1 MGGTNLCVPS
11 GKSRV
16 GHPRRLALVNGLT
29 LMSASTGKSV
39 ALALIV
45 RNEAIGIREVLPKV
59 DRSAFDQLLA
69 VDGNSTDDTV
79 AVLADMGVPTV
90 CQEGRGLGAAMI
102 DARRAVAAGT
112 DAIVFYHPDGNE
124 DPADLPRMA
133 ELLRGGADFVVA
145 SRMVKGAVN
154 EDDGR
159 TLKWRKWANQGL
171 ATLANVCF
179 AHGGNRTSDV
189 TNGFRGISLD
199 AWDRMRLT
207 STDLTMDYQMVIRAL
222 KLGVPITEF
231 PTAEGE
237 RCAGATNFASLPTGI
252 AELKLV
258 WRELRLGRRR
268 VTADES
274 ALPMGVG
281 HATA

>member
-1 MGGTNLCVPS
+1 MGQ
-11 GKSRV
+11 
-16 GHPRRLALVNGLT
+16 
-29 LMSASTGKSV
+29 GKSV

-45 RNEAIGIREVLPKV
+45 RNEAIGIREIVPKV
-59 DRSAFDQLLA
+59 DRSAFDQVFA

-79 AVLADMGVPTV
+79 AVLAAMGIATV
-90 CQEGRGLGAAMI
+90 AQEGRGLGAAMF
-102 DARRAVAAGT
+102 DARAAVNPGT

-133 ELLRGGADFVVA
+133 KLLRDGREFVVA

-154 EDDGR
+154 EDDHLW
-159 TLKWRKWANQGL
+159 LKWRKWANIGF
-171 ATLANVCF
+171 ATLANVLF

-189 TNGFRGISLD
+189 TNGFRGCSLD
-199 AWDRMRLT
+199 AWDRMQLT
-207 STDLTMDYQMVIRAL
+207 SRDLTMDYQMVIRAL

-231 PTAEGE
+231 PTAEGL

-258 WRELRLGRRR
+258 WRELKMGRRN
-268 VTADES
+268 VAATPAAADTAVP
-274 ALPMGVG
+274 AKPV
-281 HATA
+281 AA